1 MRIAIQTFGCRLN
14 QAEADAFASEFAA
27 QGWTV
32 VTDDQDAD
40 VVVIHSCA
48 VTCTAEQK
56 GLRLCRR
63 LAGRAPQPFVVL
75 SGCVPEAS
83 TPAALAA
90 AGVALIIPRDA
101 RDALVARVMRGALAK
116 LGPIDSPSPA
126 PPARPR
132 HRRPFLKVQDGC
144 DFCCTYCIVPRTRGG
159 PVSRPFDAC
168 IREAEAHVA
177 AGARE
182 IVIAGCNTACY
193 ADAGRRLPDLLLA
206 LAGIPGLGRIRIG
219 SIEPGTV
226 ERELADLMARTPAL
240 CRHLHVPAQS
250 GDDAILRAMGRRAT
264 AADYRAAAEYALAR
278 VPDLGLGTDIITGF
292 PGETDAR
299 FENTRR
305 LVESLPFS
313 NLHVFPYSERPGT
326 PAARL
331 PNPIPPG
338 VRKARAAALIRI
350 GEDQRR
356 RFACSFVGASV
367 TCLVEHFDADGAACG
382 WSGAYLPC
390 RVAGV
395 DRAALGELITFTP
408 AAATGDTLYGRQF

>member
-1 MRIAIQTFGCRLN
+1 
-14 QAEADAFASEFAA
+14 
-27 QGWTV
+27 
-32 VTDDQDAD
+32 
-40 VVVIHSCA
+40 VIHSCA
-48 VTCTAEQK
+48 VTRTAEQK

-63 LAGRAPQPFVVL
+63 LAGRAPRPFVVL
-75 SGCVPEAS
+75 SGCVPEAFPES
-83 TPAALAA
+83 TARAALIA

-101 RDALVARVMRGALAK
+101 RDELVARVTRAALAER
-116 LGPIDSPSPA
+116 GFSDFPSPA
-126 PPARPR
+126 PPAVLR

-182 IVIAGCNTACY
+182 LVIAGCNTACY
-193 ADAGRRLPDLLLA
+193 TDAGRRLPDLLRA

-226 ERELADLMARTPAL
+226 ERELADLMAGTPVL
-240 CRHLHVPAQS
+240 CRHLHVPVQS
-250 GDDAILRAMGRRAT
+250 GDDAILRAMGRRVT
-264 AADYRAAAEYALAR
+264 AAGYRAAADYALAR
-278 VPDLGLGTDIITGF
+278 VPGLGLGTDIITGF

-305 LVESLPFS
+305 LLESLPFS

-331 PNPIPPG
+331 PNPVPPG
-338 VRKARAAALIRI
+338 VRKARAAELIRMG
-350 GEDQRR
+350 GEQRR
-356 RFACSFVGASV
+356 RFARSFVGTPV
-367 TCLVEHFDADGAACG
+367 TCLVEHFDTSGAACG

-395 DRAALGELITFTP
+395 DRATLGDLVTFTP
-408 AAATGDTLYGRQF
+408 TAAEDGTLNGLT